1 MFGLKNRDIEHI
13 KAAIEKFPQITGVF
27 IFGSRAMG
35 NYKEA
40 SDIDIAI
47 ETNINSPDIAI
58 KLSGILNEELPIPF
72 FVDVVDLNNTKN
84 KALLEHIKTE
94 GKVFVVPKGS

>member
-1 MFGLKNRDIEHI
+1 MFGLKNRDIEYI
-13 KAAIEKFPQITGVF
+13 KTAIEKFPEIISVT

-47 ETNINSPDIAI
+47 ETKTDFSDTAI
-58 KLSGILNEELPIPF
+58 RLSVILNEELPIPF
-72 FVDVVDLNNTKN
+72 FVDVVDMKSIKN
-84 KALLEHIKTE
+84 KALIEHIKIE
-94 GKVFVVPKGS
+94 GKVFPLL